1 MLAGQLSHSHGITLC
16 RTSQNNRAMKRPP
29 HQKEFNMDQH
39 PALARGRAAVITG
52 AASGI
57 GFGAARH
64 FASLGMKVCLAD
76 LAGDALEQSAAAV
89 SALADNPDH
98 VIAVPTDVGDR
109 AEVERLKD
117 EVIATFGEVA
127 FLMNNAG
134 IEGGGGKLF
143 GDPNRWRAI
152 LDTNLVGVIN
162 GTQVFAPVMAEQG
175 TDCAIVNTGSKQG
188 ITTPPGNT
196 AYNVSKAGVR
206 IVTEAWRMNCGPC
219 RSAASPRTCSSR
231 ASSIRD

>member
-1 MLAGQLSHSHGITLC
+1 MSRLVRHA
-16 RTSQNNRAMKRPP
+16 RRATVSFARHRPMPDEPRQPGTGRPP

-64 FASLGMKVCLAD
+64 FARLGMKVCLAD
-76 LAGDALEQSAAAV
+76 LAGEALEQSAAAV

-98 VIAVPTDVGDR
+98 VIAVPTDVGNR

-134 IEGGGGKLF
+134 IEGGG
-143 GDPNRWRAI
+143 
-152 LDTNLVGVIN
+152 
-162 GTQVFAPVMAEQG
+162 
-175 TDCAIVNTGSKQG
+175 
-188 ITTPPGNT
+188 
-196 AYNVSKAGVR
+196 
-206 IVTEAWRMNCGPC
+206 
-219 RSAASPRTCSSR
+219 
-231 ASSIRD
+231 

>member
-1 MLAGQLSHSHGITLC
+1 
-16 RTSQNNRAMKRPP
+16 
-29 HQKEFNMDQH
+29 MDQH
-39 PALARGRAAVITG
+39 PALARGRAVVITG

-57 GFGAARH
+57 GFAAARH

-127 FLMNNAG
+127 LLMNNAG

-143 GDPNRWRAI
+143 GDPDRWKAI
-152 LDTNLVGVIN
+152 LDTNLWGVIN

-175 TDCAIVNTGSKQG
+175 RLRDRQYRIEARHHHAAGQHGLQCLQG
-188 ITTPPGNT
+188 RRSHRHRG
-196 AYNVSKAGVR
+196 AG
-206 IVTEAWRMNCGPC
+206 A
-219 RSAASPRTCSSR
+219 
-231 ASSIRD
+231 